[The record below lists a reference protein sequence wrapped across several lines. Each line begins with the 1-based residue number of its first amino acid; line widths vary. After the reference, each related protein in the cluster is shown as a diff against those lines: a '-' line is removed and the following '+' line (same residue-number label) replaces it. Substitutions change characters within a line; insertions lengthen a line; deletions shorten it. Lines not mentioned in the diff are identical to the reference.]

1 VPQLDMI
8 DETFVVA
15 EPAALAAVLHDPG
28 RWRRWWPELEL
39 SVFAD
44 RGVQGVR
51 WNVTGALA
59 GSMEVWLEPFGDGVI
74 LHYYLRADP
83 AGAPYRSVHRVVA
96 EASRRQRATKRV
108 FWALKDEL
116 EGGRRPGEPR
126 AAAAVTSAAVTGAAA
141 VTSDSVASVPAHG
154 ESAEGRGGS

>member
-1 VPQLDMI
+1 MI

-15 EPAALAAVLHDPG
+15 EPAALAAVLHDPQ

-44 RGVQGVR
+44 RGDRGVR

-74 LHYYLRADP
+74 LHYYLRANP
-83 AGAPYRSVHRVVA
+83 AGAPYRSVHRAAA
-96 EASRRQRATKRV
+96 EVRRRQRAIKRI

-116 EGGRRPGEPR
+116 ERGRRPGEPPAWAT
-126 AAAAVTSAAVTGAAA
+126 AAGV
-141 VTSDSVASVPAHG
+141 SVAGVSVAGVSVAGVSAHG
-154 ESAEGRGGS
+154 ESAEGCSGS

>member
-15 EPAALAAVLHDPG
+15 EPAALAAALHDPE
-28 RWRRWWPELEL
+28 RCRRWWPELVL

-83 AGAPYRSVHRVVA
+83 AGAPFRSVHRAAA
-96 EASRRQRATKRV
+96 EARRRQRATKRI

-116 EGGRRPGEPR
+116 EGGRRPGEPL
-126 AAAAVTSAAVTGAAA
+126 AGAAVTSV
-141 VTSDSVASVPAHG
+141 SVASVSAHG
-154 ESAEGRGGS
+154 ESADGRGGS

>member
-1 VPQLDMI
+1 MI

-15 EPAALAAVLHDPG
+15 EPAAVAAVLHDPQ

-44 RGVQGVR
+44 RGIQGVR
-51 WNVTGALA
+51 WNVTGALT

-83 AGAPYRSVHRVVA
+83 AGAPYRSVHRAVA
-96 EASRRQRATKRV
+96 EVRRRQRAIKRI

-116 EGGRRPGEPR
+116 EGGRRPGEPPAWVT
-126 AAAAVTSAAVTGAAA
+126 AAGVSGAG
-141 VTSDSVASVPAHG
+141 VSAHG
-154 ESAEGRGGS
+154 ESAEGCGGS

>member
-15 EPAALAAVLHDPG
+15 EPATVAAAVHDPQ

-39 SVFAD
+39 AVFAD

-59 GSMEVWLEPFGDGVI
+59 GSMEIWLEPFGDGVI
-74 LHYYLRADP
+74 LHYYLRANP
-83 AGAPYRSVHRVVA
+83 AGAPHRSARRAVA
-96 EASRRQRATKRV
+96 EGHRRQRATKRI

-116 EGGRRPGEPR
+116 EGGRRPGEPPAET
-126 AAAAVTSAAVTGAAA
+126 AAARVS
-141 VTSDSVASVPAHG
+141 AHG
-154 ESAEGRGGS
+154 QSAEGRGGS

>member
-1 VPQLDMI
+1 VPQIDMI
-8 DETFVVA
+8 DETFVAV
-15 EPAALAAVLHDPG
+15 EPATVAAVLHDPG

-39 SVFAD
+39 SVFAN
-44 RGVQGVR
+44 RGVKGVR

-83 AGAPYRSVHRVVA
+83 AGAPYRSVHRAAA
-96 EASRRQRATKRV
+96 EVRRRQRATKRV

-116 EGGRRPGEPR
+116 EGGRRPGE
-126 AAAAVTSAAVTGAAA
+126 AARVTGAG
-141 VTSDSVASVPAHG
+141 VPAAGDAAPG
-154 ESAEGRGGS
+154 ESAGGHRGS